1 MNHPFRLVR
10 DSINDTRK
18 PTSSKPVSGLSGGI
32 QTKPLQ
38 PDWER
43 IILDLQLY
51 GQLKIITCNSAAT
64 FWHKSAL
71 GHVINAGQCYLIKGE
86 NFQLAC
92 NHSNLLQASLVKDN
106 LHDCYKSL
114 RLLDFTGEELLRFD
128 LTDKSYI
135 KRYYCSLIKHWSKPS
150 TPRLVPSSNTLSCL
164 QRIQQFIVNE
174 THDLV
179 NFIPVQIDASLVN
192 ETIEASNVIPLL
204 ETLIDQ
210 HCNFTIRTGND
221 SALTSY
227 EDQFY
232 YFEHSVDFVKL
243 WNQKASF
250 KLDFSKIVKAQVL
263 ISQEIPA
270 KKEVVLYDADDHCI
284 ASIGMSNHASS
295 HHKAIWKQVLKE
307 LLN

>member
-106 LHDCYKSL
+106 Y
-114 RLLDFTGEELLRFD
+114 
-128 LTDKSYI
+128 LTDKSHI
-135 KRYYCSLIKHWSKPS
+135 KRFYCSLIKHWSKPS
-150 TPRLVPSSNTLSCL
+150 IPRPVPGSNTVSGL
-164 QRIQQFIVNE
+164 QRIHQLISNK
-174 THDLV
+174 THDLE

-192 ETIEASNVIPLL
+192 ETIKARNVITLL
-204 ETLIDQ
+204 ETLVDQ
-210 HCNFTIRTGND
+210 HCNFNIRTGND
-221 SALTSY
+221 SVVASY

-232 YFEHSVDFVKL
+232 YFENSVDFVKL

-250 KLDFSKIVKAQVL
+250 KFDFSKVVKAQVL

-307 LLN
+307 LPSGNFDQVHTWSFFSAS